1 MHIETQ
7 AKSSVCPMTVKKT
20 CESLGRQ
27 RIDSIQ
33 ERLTGFR
40 FDSRAIFT
48 NSERFDSKIKFDSIG
63 LTILHSLSAFT
74 GFIKCLVRGQITPQL

>member
-7 AKSSVCPMTVKKT
+7 PKPSLCPMTVKKS

-33 ERLTGFR
+33 EWFLQ
-40 FDSRAIFT
+40 IH
-48 NSERFDSKIKFDSIG
+48 NDSIHNK
-63 LTILHSLSAFT
+63 ILFDWINDSAF
-74 GFIKCLVRGQITPQL
+74 FKCIHRIH

>member
-7 AKSSVCPMTVKKT
+7 AKSSVCPMTVKKS

-27 RIDSIQ
+27 RINSIQ
-33 ERLTGFR
+33 DSQV

-63 LTILHSLSAFT
+63 LTILHSLSAFI
-74 GFIKCLVRGQITPQL
+74 GFIKCLVRGQITPQLL

>member
-7 AKSSVCPMTVKKT
+7 PKPSVCPMTVKKS

-27 RIDSIQ
+27 RINSIQ
-33 ERLTGFR
+33 ERFLLIQKDSIRFR
-40 FDSRAIFT
+40 
-48 NSERFDSKIKFDSIG
+48 IKFDSIG

-74 GFIKCLVRGQITPQL
+74 GFIKCLVREQITPQLL